1 MDTSYEEEEE
11 EEEAPLVSRYGI
23 PIALR
28 DNRKPYQKQLAV
40 YLILASLICER
51 IAFYSIAANLVLSL
65 GTKAP
70 IKWSYE
76 NILMASF
83 IFFGK

>member
-11 EEEAPLVSRYGI
+11 ETPLVSRYGI

-40 YLILASLICER
+40 YLILASLLCER
-51 IAFYSIAANLVLSL
+51 IAFYSIAANLPLSL
-65 GTKAP
+65 GPNAP
-70 IKWSYE
+70 IPWNYE
-76 NILMASF
+76 NILIASF
-83 IFFGK
+83 IFSGK